1 MQTISYDNFS
11 THGTKQKYKDKD
23 KDKDGDTENTPP
35 SWKQAGSVLLPMV
48 NYSLGGDGGTTVI
61 GVKNRAS
68 IWRSRLFSS

>member
-23 KDKDGDTENTPP
+23 KDGDTENTPP
-35 SWKQAGSVLLPMV
+35 PPSLKQAGSVLLPMV

-68 IWRSRLFSS
+68 IW